1 MGYKR
6 ILTKHCFCLIYLRVP
21 NKDFIFRRSLESN
34 SVGYN
39 GVPVRPQSP
48 LHASSR
54 AASPS
59 RIHRFSQDLTTSCPS
74 FNTFR
79 LLPISQENQIGGG
92 YGEAP
97 DASPSWHGSRGTGLS
112 GLARGQELSPVPTIL
127 LLGPE
132 GLEKVGFLLLG
143 PN

>member
-1 MGYKR
+1 MPTLQR
-6 ILTKHCFCLIYLRVP
+6 RLRP
-21 NKDFIFRRSLESN
+21 WEMTQL
-34 SVGYN
+34 
-39 GVPVRPQSP
+39 P
-48 LHASSR
+48 
-54 AASPS
+54 
-59 RIHRFSQDLTTSCPS
+59 CP
-74 FNTFR
+74 R
-79 LLPISQENQIGGG
+79 LLPISQKNQIGGG

-97 DASPSWHGSRGTGLS
+97 DASPSWHGSRGTRLS